1 MTEAEWLTSGDF
13 RELVRFVQFGSLALY
28 DDAPAEIQPA
38 MREHLLRLQSRRRFA
53 LFGCA
58 CCRSIWP
65 LLSDARSRVAIETT
79 ESYLDGRTDE
89 RDWMAA
95 WGEADQARQT
105 VWLKRFASGES
116 IARAKRV
123 ATVAACR
130 AVSLSVM
137 DAAGEAATAIAWSA
151 AEPELGAAEA
161 QLANLFRDIFGNP
174 FRPVE
179 FNASWRT
186 GDVVDLAR
194 GVYEERAFERLPLL
208 ADALMDAGCGDEQ
221 VLGHCRGDGPHVR
234 GCWVVDLVLGK
245 E

>member
-13 RELVRFVQFGSLALY
+13 RELVPFVQLCSLALY
-28 DDAPAEIQPA
+28 DDAPADFRPA
-38 MREHLLRLQSRRRFA
+38 MREHLLRLHSRRRFA

-58 CCRSIWP
+58 CCRTIWP

-79 ESYLDGRTDE
+79 ESYLDGLADE
-89 RDWMAA
+89 CDWMAA
-95 WGEADQARQT
+95 CGEADQARQA

-130 AVSLSVM
+130 AASLMHM
-137 DAAGEAATAIAWSA
+137 DAAAEVAAAIAWSS
-151 AEPELGAAEA
+151 GVSEA
-161 QLANLFRDIFGNP
+161 PLADLLRDIFGNP

-194 GVYEERAFERLPLL
+194 GIYEQRTFEQLPLL
-208 ADALMDAGCGDEQ
+208 ADALMDAGCDSEPI
-221 VLGHCRGDGPHVR
+221 LGHCRSAGPHVR